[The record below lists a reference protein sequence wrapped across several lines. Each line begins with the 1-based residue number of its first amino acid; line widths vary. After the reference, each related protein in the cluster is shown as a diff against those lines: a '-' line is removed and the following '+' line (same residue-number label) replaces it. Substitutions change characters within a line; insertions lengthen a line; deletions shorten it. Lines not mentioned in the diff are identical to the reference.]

1 MNGHKSRVSLAGPGK
16 QLTSLIKRKMKKLNL
31 EKLNLAAEDV
41 LQRNQLSGIYGGSG
55 GSSNCENSYC
65 DANIVC
71 CEPFFYLCSGPI
83 GTCKRR

>member
-1 MNGHKSRVSLAGPGK
+1 MDTNPGCP
-16 QLTSLIKRKMKKLNL
+16 QLVWESNKHHLNKRKMKKLNL